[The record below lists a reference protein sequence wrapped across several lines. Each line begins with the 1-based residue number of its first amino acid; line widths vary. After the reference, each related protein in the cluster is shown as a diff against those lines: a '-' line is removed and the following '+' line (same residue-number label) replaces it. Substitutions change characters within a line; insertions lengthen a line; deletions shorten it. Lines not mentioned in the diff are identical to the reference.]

1 MSKKANQSYDFLI
14 FQELIYEYAP
24 VKQAETE
31 AKIKRRLKYYNLGPY
46 RQERV
51 DHIRM
56 LRNELANEIKL
67 LTRSKYYN
75 KTPSV
80 YAKMEDFDVSQME
93 IDYTSNYPLLS
104 SADLREM
111 IGWGVHMLYTR

>member
-67 LTRSKYYN
+67 LAKSKYYN

-80 YAKMEDFDVSQME
+80 YAKMEDFDVSQMV
-93 IDYTSNYPLLS
+93 IDYTPNYPLLS

-111 IGWGVHMLYTR
+111 IGWGVYMLYTR

>member
-24 VKQAETE
+24 VKQAEIE
-31 AKIKRRLKYYNLGPY
+31 AKIKRRLKYHNLGPY

-51 DHIRM
+51 DIIRM
-56 LRNELANEIKL
+56 LRHELANEIGLSVK
-67 LTRSKYYN
+67 SKYYN
-75 KTPSV
+75 KAPSV
-80 YAKMEDFDVSQME
+80 YAKVEDFDVDQMV
-93 IDYTSNYPLLS
+93 IDYIQDYPLIS
-104 SADLREM
+104 SADLRDM